1 MRHCYQILKS
11 IFSLVVL
18 CFLVLSN
25 TSEAK
30 LKPTDPKLNIE
41 QIHPDLLKGMNLFFG
56 FNENQDFTKAWEL
69 LIPYSTENN
78 SFAHMLLADMF
89 LSGLGVQ
96 KDLKKGVMLL
106 YLSSYR
112 LNKLATNKLRYLSS
126 LVRSENRKFYLE
138 NERFFSVN
146 DSIID
151 DNRTAYYKQNR
162 HIPHIFEDEKIWV
175 IEYLA
180 KASSKGNAIA
190 QNMLG
195 DMYFNKIMG
204 VGLYKEIAYE
214 FYDLAASKGNPN
226 AILNKAHMLVC
237 GYGVKKDIPLAI
249 KLTNDIAEKY
259 KISYLFL
266 EIADLYIYG
275 EEGVKQSYEEAL
287 VWLKKAADMGSEMGQ
302 YTYDLVKNADN
313 PRNAGE
319 LDRSKMWRDLANS
332 CLFMKYPLFLK

>member
-1 MRHCYQILKS
+1 MRYCYQILKS

-18 CFLVLSN
+18 CFWVLSN

-30 LKPTDPKLNIE
+30 PKPTHPILNLE

-112 LNKLATNKLRYLSS
+112 LNKLATNKLLFLSS

-138 NERFFSVN
+138 NERFFSVT
-146 DSIID
+146 DSILY
-151 DNRTAYYKQNR
+151 DNQIAFYVENIHFPR
-162 HIPHIFEDEKIWV
+162 IFEDDKIWV
-175 IEYLA
+175 IKYLA

-195 DMYFNKIMG
+195 DMYFNKLMG
-204 VGLYKEIAYE
+204 VYSYKEIAYE
-214 FYDLAASKGNPN
+214 FYDLAASQGNPN

-259 KISYLFL
+259 KIPYLFL

-275 EEGVKQSYEEAL
+275 EEGVEQSYEEAL
-287 VWLKKAADMGSEMGQ
+287 VWLKKAADMGSEWGQ
-302 YTYDLVKNADN
+302 YTYDLVKNVDN

-319 LDRSKMWRDLANS
+319 LDRSKMWRDLSNS